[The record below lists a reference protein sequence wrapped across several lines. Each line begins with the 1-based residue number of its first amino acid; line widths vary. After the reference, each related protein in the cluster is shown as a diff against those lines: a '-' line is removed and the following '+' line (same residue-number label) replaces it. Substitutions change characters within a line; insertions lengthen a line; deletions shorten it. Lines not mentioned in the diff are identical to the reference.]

1 MSKTH
6 DLVVKTG
13 EYEQNG
19 ETKARWQNVGAV
31 IKTEKGAML
40 LLERW
45 FNPAGIVDNA
55 DSDSVLVRMMP
66 VDRDRKPAPAA
77 PAFDDTPF

>member
-31 IKTEKGAML
+31 IKTEKGSVI

-45 FNPAGIVDNA
+45 FNPAGIVDDKGGEN
-55 DSDSVLVRMMP
+55 VLVRMMP
-66 VDRDRKPAPAA
+66 ADRERAPAA
-77 PAFDDTPF
+77 PSFSDSPF